1 MKKSKLLL
9 GLITALVLIGVYFGV
24 LQEPDPGVWGRSP
37 LEAAR
42 VEAKPQN
49 EKYDLASIE
58 VMTKVIT
65 YIKNYYYDPA
75 RIHPKKMFTHA
86 LDEVARNVASVLV
99 NHDEESKK
107 SVIRVD
113 TWERE
118 FTYDDIDSPW
128 DIQYRMS
135 EVFRFLQPHFDDY
148 VDPKD
153 VEYAAI
159 NGMLDTLD
167 PHSTQ
172 MSPKIYNDLKV
183 STQGNFGGLGIQIG
197 IRDGELTVIAPIKGT
212 PAARKGLKSLDK
224 IVRIEGQ
231 STVNMPLE
239 EAVKLMRGKPQT
251 PCKLHIMRK
260 GFNAPKEFVIIR
272 DVIKIE
278 STESKL
284 LGDGIG
290 YVRIKNFQG
299 NTVRDMKEFLFE
311 AEKKKPLKGLIIDLR
326 HNPGGLLE
334 AAIDMGDLFLSEG
347 VIVTT
352 VGSRNEIKESK
363 EARATGTEPNYPILV
378 LVNHGSASASEI
390 VSGALKNN
398 NRAVILGDR
407 TFGKGSV
414 QLLYEMEDE
423 SALKLTIAQYLTP
436 GDVSIQSVGI
446 VPDIKVLPVFID
458 ENEIEFFTSDGLSR
472 ESELDGHLV
481 HDSTVE
487 DKEVY
492 TLRYLHD
499 EKRDELDADASLTQI
514 LIDFPVLL
522 AKELLQG
529 IEGVSRR
536 EMMLQRLMP
545 ELRKISSREDKKI
558 VHELKKYDVDW
569 SVAEVEQPPEAEI
582 KVWTEPKAPIKAGD
596 KVTLWMSVK
605 NVGQGAYHRLVADSK
620 SDWYL
625 FDRME
630 LFFGKIAPGQTVTRK
645 IPIEVPPDTPSREA
659 VMDFHFTE
667 SNQYLPPK
675 TPFRFEVTTLPLP
688 DFSYTYQIR
697 DESGNGD
704 GLIQRG
710 ETVEILVD
718 VLNQGEGSNID
729 GLAIIK
735 NTDNLKDVFIKKGR
749 MEFDPIKP
757 GERKLLSFEI
767 EVLPGLEDS
776 KFPMEI
782 SIIDTDMRVAT
793 TQEITFNLM
802 APFPLTPAPSG
813 QVISLAKDQKILS
826 SPDARLPVLTVV
838 GEPKNATVAA
848 TSGRWAKIN
857 IDKDRFGWVEKDAG
871 WHPQPGKATLQASI
885 DRFFHK
891 PVVEVNPISYSL
903 FTEEPEITL
912 RGYVKDD
919 NRVRDMFIMNNSRKV
934 FYKSNK
940 TGVDF
945 LKMPFETSIPLEE
958 GQNIIRIVARE
969 SDKFVGYKTLVINR
983 KRGPENEMAANKAAG
998 E

>member
-1 MKKSKLLL
+1 MKKSKWLL
-9 GLITALVLIGVYFGV
+9 GLVSVLVVIGVYFGV
-24 LQEPDPGVWGRSP
+24 VREPDPGVWGRSP

-42 VEAKPQN
+42 VEAKPQT

-58 VMTKVIT
+58 IMTKVIT
-65 YIKNYYYDPA
+65 YIKNYYYDPT
-75 RIHPKKMFTHA
+75 RIHPKKMFTSA
-86 LDEVARNVASVLV
+86 LDEVARDVASVLV
-99 NHDEESKK
+99 HHDEESEK
-107 SVIRVD
+107 STIRID

-135 EVFRFLQPHFDDY
+135 EVFRFLQPHFDHY
-148 VDPKD
+148 VDPKE

-197 IRDGELTVIAPIKGT
+197 IRDGELTVIIPIKGT
-212 PAARKGLKSLDK
+212 PAYRAGLKALDK
-224 IVRIEGQ
+224 IVRIDGQ
-231 STVNMPLE
+231 STVNLPLE
-239 EAVKLMRGKPQT
+239 DAVKMMRGKAQT

-260 GFNAPKEFVIIR
+260 GFKEPKEYVIIR
-272 DVIKIE
+272 DRIKIQ

-284 LGDGIG
+284 LGNGIG

-299 NTVRDMKEFLFE
+299 NTVRDMKEFLAE

-334 AAIDMGDLFLSEG
+334 AAINMGDMFLSEG

-363 EARATGTEPNYPILV
+363 EASAAGTEPHYPILV

-414 QLLYEMEDE
+414 QLLYEMEDH

-446 VPDIKVLPVFID
+446 VPDVKVLPVFID
-458 ENEIEFFTSDGLSR
+458 ENEVEFFTSDGLNR
-472 ESELDGHLV
+472 EAKLDGHLV
-481 HDSTVE
+481 HDSTIE
-487 DKEVY
+487 DREIY

-499 EKRDELDADASLTQI
+499 EKRDEMDIDDSLTKI

-522 AKELLQG
+522 AKELL
-529 IEGVSRR
+529 ESLDGVSRR
-536 EMMLQRLMP
+536 EMMLQQLMP
-545 ELRKISSREDKKI
+545 ELRKISNREEKKI
-558 VHELKKYDVDW
+558 VRELKKLEVDW

-582 KVWTEPKAPIKAGD
+582 KIWTEPKAPIKSGD
-596 KVTLWMSVK
+596 KVTLFMSVK

-620 SDWYL
+620 ADWYL
-625 FDRME
+625 FDHLE
-630 LFFGKIAPGQTVTRK
+630 LFFGKIEPGQTITRK
-645 IPIEVPPDTPSREA
+645 IPIEIPPDTPRREA
-659 VMDFHFTE
+659 VMNFHFTE
-667 SNQYLPPK
+667 HNKYLPPD
-675 TPFRFEVTTLPLP
+675 TPFRFEVSDLPQP
-688 DFSYTYQIR
+688 DFSYTYQVR
-697 DESGNGD
+697 DEAGNGD

-718 VLNQGEGSNID
+718 VLNQGKGPNID
-729 GLAIIK
+729 GLAMIK
-735 NTDNLKDVFIKKGR
+735 NSDNLKDVFIKKGR
-749 MEFDPIKP
+749 MEFDPIQP
-757 GERKLLSFEI
+757 GERKLLRFEV
-767 EVLPGLEDS
+767 EVKPGLEDS

-782 SIIDTDMRVAT
+782 SIVDTDMRVAT
-793 TQEITFNLM
+793 SQEITFDLM
-802 APFPLTPAPSG
+802 APFPMTPVPKG
-813 QVISLAKDQKILS
+813 QVIELAENQKILS
-826 SPDARLPVLTVV
+826 SPDARHPILTVV
-838 GEPKNATVAA
+838 KEAKKASVSAL
-848 TSGRWAKIN
+848 SGRWAKII

-871 WHPQPGKATLQASI
+871 WHPQAGKPTLKASI
-885 DRFFHK
+885 DHFFRK

-903 FTEEPEITL
+903 FTDQPEITL
-912 RGYVKDD
+912 RGHIEDD
-919 NRVRDMFIMNNSRKV
+919 NQVRDMFIMNNRRKV

-945 LKMPFETSIPLEE
+945 LKMPFETTIPLEE
-958 GQNIIRIVARE
+958 GQNYIRIVARE